1 MGSVGMTMTRRL
13 SYQVVSMVHIMAGLV
28 ALLVETL
35 KVTMSW
41 KEGQTMVSLG
51 EGFYCGGVFLVTG
64 SVAMF
69 QQRYSLAGL
78 DKPFYVLN
86 ILNAVLAGWL
96 VLTSGCILV
105 GTVMHFTHLPGILLH
120 LIMFL
125 VGNIDL
131 VVTLVFSSYSCSK
144 HSRCCYLCCC
154 KGCSPE
160 TDTELAKATFVNEDK
175 TEIVLDKQGTVS
187 QVRLQESE
195 QTQAGYARFV

>member
-51 EGFYCGGVFLVTG
+51 EGFYCGAVFLITG
-64 SVAMF
+64 SLALI
-69 QQRYSLAGL
+69 QHRYSLAGL
-78 DKPFYVLN
+78 DKPFY
-86 ILNAVLAGWL
+86 ILSITNAVLAGWL
-96 VLTSGCILV
+96 VLTSGCVLI
-105 GTVMHFTHLPGILLH
+105 GTVMHSTHLPGILLH

-125 VGNIDL
+125 VGNMDL
-131 VVTLVFSSYSCSK
+131 VVTLVFSSYSCNN
-144 HSRCCYLCCC
+144 HCRCCYLCCC
-154 KGCSPE
+154 KGCSVE

-175 TEIVLDKQGTVS
+175 TEIVLGKQGTVS
-187 QVRLQESE
+187 QVKLQESE